1 MTSVILPLTS
11 DAVNSIVEGHQISQ
25 AQTVLGETVLA
36 VSDHLLVSHVPEHSF
51 QKDQFHDLPRYRVR
65 LTGLFFLRSS
75 FLSFLKMGVIVLFF
89 QSLRISSDSHDFS
102 DTMESALETV
112 SAGFFKS

>member
-1 MTSVILPLTS
+1 MTSVNLPLSS
-11 DAVNSIVEGHQISQ
+11 DAVTSIVEGHQISQ

-65 LTGLFFLRSS
+65 LTGLFFSEV
-75 FLSFLKMGVIVLFF
+75 FLSVFLKDGSDCSLFPVTE
-89 QSLRISSDSHDFS
+89 DF
-102 DTMESALETV
+102 V
-112 SAGFFKS
+112 